1 MPIVGGYKYC
11 AKRDT
16 SYNYLTVLK
25 PTKENGNY
33 VCKNSTMT
41 KLCGTNANS
50 YQHVF
55 CIPAAS
61 ECPLTKIGFSEN
73 GVL

>member
-25 PTKENGNY
+25 PTKENDNY
-33 VCKNSTMT
+33 VCKNAKMT
-41 KLCGTNANS
+41 KLCGTNAHA
-50 YQHVF
+50 Y
-55 CIPAAS
+55 
-61 ECPLTKIGFSEN
+61 
-73 GVL
+73 